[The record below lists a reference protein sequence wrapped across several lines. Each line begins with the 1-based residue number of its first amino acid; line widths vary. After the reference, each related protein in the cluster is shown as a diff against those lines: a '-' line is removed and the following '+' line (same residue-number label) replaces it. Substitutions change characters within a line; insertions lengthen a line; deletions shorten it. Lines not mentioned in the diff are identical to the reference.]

1 MSLASK
7 YPYVVDYYL
16 HGGRERILEAF
27 KDLGSI
33 LLTDS
38 ALPDPSTTDAGT
50 AALLTSAEM
59 QDHLFR
65 LQKVLDTDPHLRYG
79 INIDPTRPEIIDEP
93 DLTAATHVTQADGQ
107 AVTTRIYE
115 RFTESLREPPI
126 PSCRGLPLSHFL
138 QV

>member
-65 LQKVLDTDPHLRYG
+65 LQKVLDTDPASAVWHQHRS
-79 INIDPTRPEIIDEP
+79 DATRD
-93 DLTAATHVTQADGQ
+93 H
-107 AVTTRIYE
+107 R
-115 RFTESLREPPI
+115 
-126 PSCRGLPLSHFL
+126 
-138 QV
+138 